1 MANVQK
7 SRGMILAALVSYL
20 IMITVNALAN
30 ILPFNGITT
39 GDISD
44 AFTNLF
50 APAGITFSIWGV
62 IYVLLALYILYYLGA
77 FRKDT
82 SKFMNELLDK
92 VAPIFVFSSLANAAW
107 MFAWHYQAFP
117 LSLILMVI
125 ILVCL
130 YFILQVLKA
139 HDLKKASYFFLRLPF
154 SIYFGWITVA
164 TIANTTT
171 LLVSLGWNG
180 FGLSES
186 LWTILILIVGMAIGI
201 VTALVHK
208 DIPYN
213 LVIVWAYLGILIK
226 HRSETGFAKAY
237 PSIIITVYIC
247 IGLLLASVL
256 FLALTKTR
264 QKKGS
269 VA

>member
-1 MANVQK
+1 MANNQK
-7 SRGMILAALVSYL
+7 ARGMILAVLVSYI

-39 GDISD
+39 GDISN
-44 AFTNLF
+44 AFGNLF

-62 IYVLLALYILYYLGA
+62 IYTLLALYVLYQMGV

-92 VAPIFVFSSLANAAW
+92 VAPLFVFSSLANATW
-107 MFAWHYQAFP
+107 MFAWHYKAFP

-125 ILVCL
+125 ILICL
-130 YFILQVLKA
+130 YFILQILKVQ
-139 HDLKKASYFFLRLPF
+139 DLRKASYFFLRLPF

-164 TIANTTT
+164 TIANATT
-171 LLVSLGWNG
+171 LLVSLGWKG
-180 FGLSES
+180 FGLSEVI
-186 LWTILILIVGMAIGI
+186 WTILILIVGTAIGI
-201 VTALVHK
+201 ATALVHK

-226 HRSETGFAKAY
+226 HRSETGFAKDY

-247 IGLLLASVL
+247 LGLLLASVL
-256 FLALTKTR
+256 FLALKKNR
-264 QKKGS
+264 QKRTT
-269 VA
+269 A

>member
-1 MANVQK
+1 MATNQK
-7 SRGMILAALVSYL
+7 SRGMILAVLVSFI

-30 ILPFNGITT
+30 ILPLNGIST

-44 AFTNLF
+44 SVSNLF

-62 IYVLLALYILYYLGA
+62 IYTLLALYVLYQMGI

-82 SKFMNELLDK
+82 SKILHELLDSI
-92 VAPIFVFSSLANAAW
+92 APLFVFSSIANATW
-107 MFAWHYQAFP
+107 MFSWHYQAFP

-130 YFILQVLKA
+130 FFIVKILNGHTLKNTN
-139 HDLKKASYFFLRLPF
+139 YFFVKLPF

-180 FGLSES
+180 FGLSEVF
-186 LWTILILIVGMAIGI
+186 WTMIILIVGMAIGI
-201 VTALVHK
+201 VTSITNK
-208 DIPYN
+208 DLAYN
-213 LVIVWAYLGILIK
+213 LVIIWAYLGILVK
-226 HRSETGFAKAY
+226 HTSETGFAHAY
-237 PSIIITVYIC
+237 PSIIITVLVC
-247 IGLLLASVL
+247 IVLLSVSVL
-256 FLALTKTR
+256 FLALRKPKQNATV
-264 QKKGS
+264 S
-269 VA
+269 